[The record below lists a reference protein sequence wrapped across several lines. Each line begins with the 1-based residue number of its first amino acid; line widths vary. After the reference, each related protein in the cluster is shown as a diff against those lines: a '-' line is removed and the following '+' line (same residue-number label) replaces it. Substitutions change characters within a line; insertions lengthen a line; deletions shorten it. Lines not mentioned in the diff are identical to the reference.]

1 MKVVHSWLR
10 ELVPTDLSAEELA
23 ELLTDRGAEVGSVDR
38 PWERLSGVVVARVVE
53 VRDHPDADHLCI
65 ARVQTGSGEQ
75 EVVVGVRNMK
85 PGDLVPLA
93 PPGVTLPVLPE
104 PLTARK
110 IRGVVSNGMLCSPM
124 ELGIAPSHE
133 GILILPPE
141 FELGQDVKHALGL
154 DDAVLDVEVTPNRP
168 DFLSVLGIAREVS
181 AATGTP
187 VVMPDASLEEA
198 AEFAE
203 DVASLEVLDQERCP
217 RYLARVLRD
226 IRVVPSPIAVQ
237 ARLTAAGMR
246 PISAAVD
253 ATNYAMLE
261 VGQPLHPF
269 DLALLKG
276 PGIVVRRADE
286 GEKLVTLDEVERTF
300 TSDDLLICDVE
311 RPVAVAGI
319 MGGALAEVSEA
330 TTDILLESAWFRREG
345 IQRTRRR
352 LDLSTEAS
360 MRFERGTDPEGVPL
374 GADRASRLMIE
385 WSGATVLRG
394 ALEVGGAPPRRAVD
408 LRASRASAV
417 IGYPVSTADAAAV
430 FDRLG
435 MPHETADEDKVRVEI
450 PGYRVDLERE
460 VDLIEEVARIQ
471 GYERIG
477 STLPPVRQAGG
488 LPHRYA
494 FLGRVRGALVRA
506 GLREVRQIPF
516 ASEADLEMTGDRD
529 AVRVTN
535 PLVPE
540 EAWLRTSL
548 TPGLLKILRRNA
560 ARQVRSVAIF
570 EASTV
575 FRRVGDRAEERPMV
589 AFALTGA
596 ADPGWAGGG
605 GRTFDFF
612 DAKGVVESLM
622 AALGIEWTLGGA
634 SGSNAEA
641 PGSQLHPGRAGFVL
655 SRNGERVGIVGE
667 IHPKVAAS
675 LDIPGRVGIGELEV
689 STLMDLAPSVVQ
701 VHDVPRYPPVR
712 RDLAFTVDAGT
723 PAGAVQ
729 SALEEAAGELLD
741 SCLLFD
747 VHRGPPLPEGR
758 KSLAFSVDFRA
769 SDRTLTDAE
778 ANEAVAAIAARLA
791 KDFGAELRSA

>member
-1 MKVVHSWLR
+1 MKVVLSWLR
-10 ELVPTDLSAEELA
+10 EVAPTDLSAEELA
-23 ELLTDRGAEVGSVDR
+23 ELLTYRGAEVESVER
-38 PWERLSGVVVARVVE
+38 PWERLWGVVVTRVVE

-75 EVVVGVRNMK
+75 EVVVGVRNMQ

-93 PPGVTLPVLPE
+93 PPRSTLPALPE
-104 PLTARK
+104 PLSARK

-124 ELGIAPSHE
+124 ELGIAPTHE

-141 FELGQDVKHALGL
+141 LEPGRDVKEALGL
-154 DDAVLDVEVTPNRP
+154 DEAVLDVEVTPNRP
-168 DFLSVLGIAREVS
+168 DFLSVIGIAREVS

-198 AEFAE
+198 EESAK
-203 DVASLEVLDQERCP
+203 DVASLSVLDEGRCP

-226 IRVVPSPIAVQ
+226 IRHVPSPIAVQ

-300 TSDDLLICDVE
+300 TADDLLICDVE
-311 RPVAVAGI
+311 RPVAVAGV
-319 MGGALAEVSEA
+319 MGGALAEVSET

-345 IQRTRRR
+345 VQRTRRR
-352 LDLSTEAS
+352 LGLSTEAS

-374 GADRASRLMIE
+374 GADRASRLMVE
-385 WSGATVLRG
+385 WCGATVLRG
-394 ALEVGGAPPRRAVD
+394 ALEVGGPPRRRTVE

-417 IGYPVSTADAAAV
+417 IGYPVSNADAAAV

-435 MPHETADEDKVRVEI
+435 MPHETVDEDRVRVEI

-471 GYERIG
+471 GYERVG
-477 STLPPVRQAGG
+477 STLPPVQEAGG
-488 LPHRYA
+488 LPERYA
-494 FLGRVRGALVRA
+494 FLGRVRDALVRA

-516 ASEADLEMTGDRD
+516 ASDADLELTGDRD

-535 PLVPE
+535 PLQPE
-540 EAWLRTSL
+540 EGWLRTRL
-548 TPGLLKILRRNA
+548 TPGLLKAVRRNA

-575 FRRVGDRAEERPMV
+575 FRRVSDRAEERPMV

-596 ADPGWAGGG
+596 ADPGWAGG

-622 AALGIEWTLGGA
+622 AALGIEWSLGGPDSN
-634 SGSNAEA
+634 SGG
-641 PGSQLHPGRAGFVL
+641 PGSPFHPGRAGLVL
-655 SRNGERVGIVGE
+655 SRANEPVGVVGE
-667 IHPKVAAS
+667 IHPQVAAS
-675 LDIPGRVGIGELEV
+675 IDIPGRVAVGELEL
-689 STLMDLAPSVVQ
+689 SALMDLVPGAVQ
-701 VHDVPRYPPVR
+701 VRDVPRYPPVR
-712 RDLAFTVDAGT
+712 RDLAFTVDAVT

-729 SALEEAAGELLD
+729 SALEVAAGELLD

-747 VHRGPPLPEGR
+747 VHSGPPLDEGK

-769 SDRTLTDAE
+769 PDRTLTDAE
-778 ANEAVAAIAARLA
+778 ANEAVAAISARLA
-791 KDFGAELRSA
+791 HEFGAQLRSA